1 MKAVGLRTN
10 HIIVNTMDRL
20 LIAKV
25 KWHNHPVLHDL
36 ELDFCNSAG
45 EPYDNIILAGENG
58 TGKTS
63 ILTSMAEVIQGGPLS
78 RVEYLEYDVDGKKY
92 RASQIAD
99 ESLDKLG
106 WYQMTDLQT
115 GVLSR
120 VSFGRGAGGG
130 NDVGDAALLAQESN
144 LRRYGCCLSKA
155 RSDFQTGRISATTT
169 MSTDA
174 SLNNIDGSND
184 FTPLKQLLVD
194 IESQDNTEYRKLNKA
209 RGVNPLSEMDFYIQY
224 SKIYRFSNAYNRF
237 FDEIQYSGVE
247 DRDGEKT
254 ILFSKQGKE
263 ISIDKMSTGEKQIVF
278 RGAYILSNVKKTSVA
293 MVDEPE
299 ISMHPKW
306 QDKILAYYQ
315 TLFMDSTNKQVA
327 QLFFAT
333 HSDYVV
339 KNALKDKTNNLV
351 IVLKDKNGTI
361 APTRVDAPSKL
372 SVITAAETNY
382 LAFGICSVDYHIELF
397 SALQQRF
404 GLTDLKTVDQY
415 ILSSPVYDAAKHGKF
430 YSCVDARGV
439 LHEDK
444 SLPVYIRNGI
454 DHPES
459 GRTYTVEELRISI
472 ELLRELL

>member
-1 MKAVGLRTN
+1 MTN

-58 TGKTS
+58 SGKTS
-63 ILTSMAEVIQGGPLS
+63 ILVSLAGIIQGGPLS
-78 RVEYLEYDVDGKKY
+78 KIEYLDYSVDGKSY
-92 RASQIAD
+92 RATPVVDANQVN
-99 ESLDKLG
+99 LG

-115 GVLSR
+115 GEHSVIH
-120 VSFGRGAGGG
+120 FGRGQDGRSTYGE
-130 NDVGDAALLAQESN
+130 VALLERDYN
-144 LRRYGCCLSKA
+144 LRRFGCCLSKA
-155 RSDFQTGRISATTT
+155 RSDFQTGRISSTTA
-169 MSTDA
+169 MSTDT
-174 SLNNIDGSND
+174 SLNNIDNSND

-194 IESQDNTEYRKLNKA
+194 IESQDNTEYRKMNRA
-209 RGVNPLSEMDFYIQY
+209 RANNPLTEEQFYMQH
-224 SKIYRFSNAYNRF
+224 SKMYRFSNAYNLF
-237 FDEIQYSGVE
+237 FDRIVYRGVE
-247 DRDGEKT
+247 DRNGEKT
-254 ILFSKQGKE
+254 ILFSKLGEE
-263 ISIDKMSTGEKQIVF
+263 ISIDSMSTGEKQIVF

-339 KNALKDKTNNLV
+339 KNALKDKVRNLV
-351 IVLKDKNGTI
+351 VVLKDKNGTI
-361 APTRVDAPSKL
+361 EPTRVDAPSKL

-397 SALQQRF
+397 AALQQRR
-404 GLTDLKTVDQY
+404 GSVDLKAVDQQ
-415 ILSSPVYDAAKHGKF
+415 ILSSPVYDPTKHSKPF
-430 YSCVDARGV
+430 VCVDAKGV
-439 LHEDK
+439 KHEDK
-444 SLPVYIRNGI
+444 TLPVYIRNGI

-472 ELLRELL
+472 ELLRDLL

>member
-58 TGKTS
+58 TGKTT
-63 ILTSMAEVIQGGPLS
+63 ILTSMAGVIQGGPLS
-78 RVEYLEYDVDGKKY
+78 MVEYLEYDVDGKKY

-120 VSFGRGAGGG
+120 VSFGRSADGR

-169 MSTDA
+169 MSTDS

-194 IESQDNTEYRKLNKA
+194 IESQDNTEYRKLNRA
-209 RGVNPLSEMDFYIQY
+209 RADNPLSENEFYIHH
-224 SKIYRFSNAYNRF
+224 SKIYRFSNAYNGF
-237 FDEIQYSGVE
+237 FDEIQYNGVE
-247 DRDGEKT
+247 DRNGEKT
-254 ILFSKQGKE
+254 ILFSK
-263 ISIDKMSTGEKQIVF
+263 
-278 RGAYILSNVKKTSVA
+278 
-293 MVDEPE
+293 
-299 ISMHPKW
+299 
-306 QDKILAYYQ
+306 
-315 TLFMDSTNKQVA
+315 
-327 QLFFAT
+327 
-333 HSDYVV
+333 
-339 KNALKDKTNNLV
+339 
-351 IVLKDKNGTI
+351 
-361 APTRVDAPSKL
+361 
-372 SVITAAETNY
+372 
-382 LAFGICSVDYHIELF
+382 
-397 SALQQRF
+397 
-404 GLTDLKTVDQY
+404 
-415 ILSSPVYDAAKHGKF
+415 
-430 YSCVDARGV
+430 
-439 LHEDK
+439 
-444 SLPVYIRNGI
+444 
-454 DHPES
+454 
-459 GRTYTVEELRISI
+459 
-472 ELLRELL
+472 

>member
-1 MKAVGLRTN
+1 
-10 HIIVNTMDRL
+10 
-20 LIAKV
+20 
-25 KWHNHPVLHDL
+25 
-36 ELDFCNSAG
+36 
-45 EPYDNIILAGENG
+45 
-58 TGKTS
+58 
-63 ILTSMAEVIQGGPLS
+63 
-78 RVEYLEYDVDGKKY
+78 
-92 RASQIAD
+92 
-99 ESLDKLG
+99 
-106 WYQMTDLQT
+106 
-115 GVLSR
+115 
-120 VSFGRGAGGG
+120 
-130 NDVGDAALLAQESN
+130 
-144 LRRYGCCLSKA
+144 
-155 RSDFQTGRISATTT
+155 
-169 MSTDA
+169 
-174 SLNNIDGSND
+174 
-184 FTPLKQLLVD
+184 
-194 IESQDNTEYRKLNKA
+194 
-209 RGVNPLSEMDFYIQY
+209 
-224 SKIYRFSNAYNRF
+224 
-237 FDEIQYSGVE
+237 
-247 DRDGEKT
+247 
-254 ILFSKQGKE
+254 
-263 ISIDKMSTGEKQIVF
+263 MSTGEKQIVF

-315 TLFMDSTNKQVA
+315 TLFMDSTNKQIA

-339 KNALKDKTNNLV
+339 KNALKDKARNLV
-351 IVLKDKNGTI
+351 IVLKDNNGI
-361 APTRVDAPSKL
+361 IESTRVDAPSKL

-454 DHPES
+454 DHPDS
-459 GRTYTVEELRISI
+459 GRTYTVDELKTSI

>member
-1 MKAVGLRTN
+1 
-10 HIIVNTMDRL
+10 MDRL
-20 LIAKV
+20 LIARV

-45 EPYDNIILAGENG
+45 VPFDNIILAGENG

-63 ILTSMAEVIQGGPLS
+63 ILTSMAEIIQGSSLS
-78 RVEYLEYDVDGKKY
+78 MIDYLDYCVDGKVY
-92 RASQIAD
+92 RATKMAEKD
-99 ESLDKLG
+99 LDSLG

-115 GVLSR
+115 GVQSR
-120 VSFGRGAGGG
+120 VGFGRSADGR
-130 NDVGDAALLAQESN
+130 NDVGDAALLNQESN

-155 RSDFQTGRISATTT
+155 RSDFQTGRISSTTA
-169 MSTDA
+169 MSTDT
-174 SLNNIDGSND
+174 SLNNIDNSND

-194 IESQDNTEYRKLNKA
+194 IESQDNTEYRKINRA
-209 RGVNPLSEMDFYIQY
+209 RANNPLSEEQFYMQH
-224 SKIYRFSNAYNRF
+224 SKMYRFSNAYNRF
-237 FDEIQYSGVE
+237 FDSIEYRGVE
-247 DRDGEKT
+247 DRNGEKA
-254 ILFSKQGKE
+254 ILFSKLGEE
-263 ISIDKMSTGEKQIVF
+263 ISIDSMSTGEKQIVF

-315 TLFMDSTNKQVA
+315 TLFVDSTNKQVA

-339 KNALKDKTNNLV
+339 KNALKDKARNLV

-372 SVITAAETNY
+372 PVITAAETNY

-397 SALQQRF
+397 AALQQKY
-404 GLTDLKTVDQY
+404 GLVDLKAVDQQ
-415 ILSSPVYDAAKHGKF
+415 ILSSPVYDSTKHSKPF
-430 YSCVDARGV
+430 VCVDSKGV
-439 LHEDK
+439 KHEDK
-444 SLPVYIRNGI
+444 TLPVYIRNGI

-459 GRTYTVEELRISI
+459 GRPYTDDELRISI
-472 ELLRELL
+472 ELLRDLL